1 MQRRNSF
8 QGDGWWVGFALV
20 ALGLALLP
28 MVASTYNMT
37 LLIVY
42 AVLALSLGLTWGIG
56 GVLCFGQGAFF
67 GAGAYVYAI
76 AAINLEA
83 SGFNSAAALVLA
95 IGLPGLFALLLGAMM
110 FYGRISDVYLGVITL
125 VVTLILYKYLN
136 AASGPSD
143 VIGQAPLGGF
153 NGIPG
158 FPPLSLGAVNA
169 PWIVFA
175 GDSLYW
181 LSAACLLAVWLLGRI
196 LVRSSAGRIL
206 VGVRENELRAQ
217 LLGYDVRVL
226 KTLVFGLGGAI
237 AGLAG
242 ALYACWAEI
251 VTPGLFSL
259 SQSAEVIVWVIVGG
273 LGTLGGPMLG
283 AVLLGLVKTQL
294 ASQTLL
300 NNQLVI
306 GAILLLTVLALPRG
320 LLPALAGGFA
330 RLRARTFG
338 QAGLQGDSPA
348 VKEVKGLRDA

>member
-1 MQRRNSF
+1 
-8 QGDGWWVGFALV
+8 
-20 ALGLALLP
+20 
-28 MVASTYNMT
+28 MT

-42 AVLALSLGLTWGIG
+42 SVLGLSLGLTWGIG

-76 AAINLEA
+76 AAINLQA
-83 SGFNSAAALVLA
+83 AGLGTAAAFALA
-95 IGLPGLFALLLGAMM
+95 IALPGIFALLLGAMM

-143 VIGQAPLGGF
+143 AIGQAPLGGF

-158 FPPLSLGAVNA
+158 FPPLSLGSVDA
-169 PWIVFA
+169 PWIEFS

-181 LSAACLLAVWLLGRI
+181 LSAGCLLAVWLLGRF

-206 VGVRENELRAQ
+206 IGVRENELRAQ
-217 LLGYDVRVL
+217 LLGYDTRVL

-283 AVLLGLVKTQL
+283 AVLLGLIKTQL
-294 ASQTLL
+294 ASQTLI

-320 LLPALAGGFA
+320 LLPALAGWSI
-330 RLRARTFG
+330 RWRARAQG
-338 QAGLQGDSPA
+338 RAGRQAMPA
-348 VKEVKGLRDA
+348 ADVEVKGLRDA